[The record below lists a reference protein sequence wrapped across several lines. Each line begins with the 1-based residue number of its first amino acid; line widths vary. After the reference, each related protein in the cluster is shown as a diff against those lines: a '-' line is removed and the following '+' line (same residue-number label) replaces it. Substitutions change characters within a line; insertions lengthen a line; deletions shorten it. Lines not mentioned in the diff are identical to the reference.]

1 MNHTYSS
8 NDAQYGG
15 SETTGRDP
23 LHATTGLVWGTLLGS
38 AFWLMV
44 LMLVLAR

>member
-8 NDAQYGG
+8 N
-15 SETTGRDP
+15 ETPFCRTELTDRDP

-44 LMLVLAR
+44 LMLVFAR